1 MLEVSPLLKKEISVE
16 RVQLLSPLA
25 GAVSRGGHV
34 GMSATV
40 LVVTTGESRWY
51 PVGGGRCAAGHPA
64 GQRGPPH
71 SDLAPSVLDTHAS

>member
-51 PVGGGRCAAGHPA
+51 PVGGGAGV
-64 GQRGPPH
+64 
-71 SDLAPSVLDTHAS
+71 LLDTPQGREGPHTVI